1 MSDLTTPG
9 GRDSVAPQVDPA
21 NDYVAV
27 LSQQI
32 TVDPAKTCF
41 VIVDL
46 QYATGSRQHGL
57 GLLLAEQGKLEHAEY
72 RFSRIEDVV
81 LPNTKRLLDFCRDRG
96 VRVVHLTYGSEVED
110 FSDLPLHVREVC
122 RATRNRAG
130 LREHEINDLVKP
142 QGNERVFNKLGA
154 SGFNSTALEL
164 VLRVYEVDTLL
175 FAGVSTNMC
184 VESTVRDAADRGFR
198 CVVVEDCCGG
208 DAQHTHDAS
217 ITVMQRLYA
226 TVSSAD
232 EVMALLDPAAAGA
245 PVAVAAA
252 TA

>member
-1 MSDLTTPG
+1 MSHPTSPAV
-9 GRDSVAPQVDPA
+9 RDSVAPQVDPA

-27 LSQQI
+27 L
-32 TVDPAKTCF
+32 TPTTELDPARTCF
-41 VIVDL
+41 VVVDL

-57 GLLLAEQGKLEHAEY
+57 GLLLAGQGKLEHAEY
-72 RFSRIEDVV
+72 RFSRVEDVV
-81 LPNTKRLLDFCRDRG
+81 LPNTKRLIDFCRANG
-96 VRVVHLTYGSEVED
+96 VRVVYLTYGSEVED

-122 RATRNRAG
+122 RQTRNRVG

-184 VESTVRDAADRGFR
+184 VESTVRDAADRAFR

-226 TVSSAD
+226 SVASTD
-232 EVMALLDPAAAGA
+232 EVIERLSAAAGA
-245 PVAVAAA
+245 SSGSQRR
-252 TA
+252 